1 MLPVANPNVIYKA
14 LTDGAVLLSTTDE
27 VYFGL
32 NEVGAKVW
40 ERLPPALNTM
50 DELCA
55 AIAAEYPDADPE
67 TIRADVSALLSEL
80 TSFGL
85 VVSRDAPV
93 TVPASNAE
101 LG

>member
-14 LTDGAVLLSTTDE
+14 LAEGAVLLSTADE

-32 NEVGAKVW
+32 NEVGARVW
-40 ERLPPALNTM
+40 ERLPPVLNTL
-50 DELCA
+50 DEMCA

-67 TIRADVSALLSEL
+67 TVRADVSALLAEL

-85 VVSRDAPV
+85 VVSRDAQE
-93 TVPASNAE
+93 TAPASNVE